1 MSFARPELLWLF
13 AIVPVLTIFMVWA
26 WRKKQ
31 WAIRQFVQTR
41 LLENLTVGT
50 SGTRQKVKI
59 SLLLVSVSLIVFAV
73 ARPQWGYQWD
83 EAKQRGLDIIVAI
96 DSSRSMA
103 TKDVRPD
110 RLERAKLAA
119 LDLMSLAKSDR
130 VGLVTFAG
138 TAFLQCP
145 LTFDDSAFSQ
155 SVRAV
160 STNIIPMG
168 GTAFGETIEVALDA
182 FKDEGDNYKILVIF
196 TDGENH
202 EPGAL
207 EAAQKAADDGMRIF
221 TVGVGSP
228 QGGMIEVGQRG
239 GQIAFLKDN
248 QGNVVKSRLNEELLQ
263 QIATTANG
271 FYLNLSGA
279 AAIETLYVR
288 GLAPL
293 PKSEISSRLVRR
305 FFERFYWPLCLAIV
319 FLMIEMFIPDQ
330 RRSGR
335 RKTGGQAV
343 ALGFLLLFSPSAQAA
358 SAPSAS
364 SAMRQYHNGDY
375 ASALEQYQV
384 LKDKSPDDARI
395 DYNAGAAAYRAKDFD
410 AAARSFSAAL
420 ASEDAKLSQSAWY
433 NLGNTFFQLGKNET
447 DDKKRMD
454 TWKNALNLY
463 DNALRENPEDPDARH
478 NRGFVNYQL
487 EQLKQQQQ
495 EQEGDGSDEE
505 DGEQGDEEEQGDDSK
520 EQDKNQDGEGDQ
532 KDGEENQD
540 SKGDEKKDGSEDSKN
555 EDNKDGKDGEEK
567 DGEPSEPGEDE
578 KDGKD
583 QQPQPK
589 PGEEGEEGEESD
601 EEKKARQAKALGK
614 MTPEDAKRLLNAR
627 MGKARPLIFLPPQKK
642 GDGERRTIEKKW

>member
-13 AIVPVLTIFMVWA
+13 AIVPLLTVFMVWA

-50 SGTRQKVKI
+50 SHTRQKGKI
-59 SLLLVSVSLIVFAV
+59 TLLLVSVALIVFAV
-73 ARPQWGYQWD
+73 ARPQWGFAWD
-83 EAKQRGLDIIVAI
+83 EAKQRGLDIMVAI
-96 DSSRSMA
+96 DASRSMA
-103 TKDVRPD
+103 TKDIRPD

-145 LTFDDSAFSQ
+145 LTLDDSAFSQ

-160 STNIIPMG
+160 STNIIPQG
-168 GTAFGETIEVALDA
+168 GTAFAETIDVALES

-207 EAAQKAADDGMRIF
+207 EAAQRAADEGMRIF

-228 QGGMIEVGQRG
+228 QGGMIEIGQRG
-239 GQIAFLKDN
+239 GQMAYMTDE

-279 AAIETLYVR
+279 AAIETLYAR

-319 FLMIEMFIPDQ
+319 LLLIEMFIPDQ

-335 RKTGGQAV
+335 KKTVGQVA
-343 ALGFLLLFSPSAQAA
+343 ALGILLLLGSSAQA
-358 SAPSAS
+358 APSAS
-364 SAMRQYHNGDY
+364 SAKRQYDQGNY
-375 ASALEQYQV
+375 AGALEQYRV

-410 AAARSFSAAL
+410 GAARSFSSAL
-420 ASEDAKLSQSAWY
+420 SSKDEKLSQSAWY
-433 NLGNTFFQLGKNET
+433 NLGNTFYQLGKNES
-447 DDKKRMD
+447 DDKKRME

-463 DNALRENPEDPDARH
+463 DNALRENSEDADARH

-487 EQLKQQQQ
+487 EELKKQQE
-495 EQEGDGSDEE
+495 EQKGDDGDEKEDGEEGDEE
-505 DGEQGDEEEQGDDSK
+505 DSK
-520 EQDKNQDGEGDQ
+520 DQDKDQDGE
-532 KDGEENQD
+532 
-540 SKGDEKKDGSEDSKN
+540 GDEKKDGEDSQEKNDDQKKDGNEDSKD
-555 EDNKDGKDGEEK
+555 EENKDGESKDGDEQ
-567 DGEPSEPGEDE
+567 DGEKQEGEQSEPDKEE

-583 QQPQPK
+583 QQPQPE
-589 PGEEGEEGEESD
+589 PGEEAD
-601 EEKKARQAKALGK
+601 EEKKAKQLQQLGK
-614 MTPEDAKRLLNAR
+614 MTPEDARRLLNAR
-627 MGKARPLIFLPPQKK
+627 KGKARPLIFLPSQKK
-642 GDGERRTIEKKW
+642 QGDGNRPRIEKKW